1 MPNIGRHIPERA
13 EQPPRIII
21 VDDDNILREN
31 IAEILSE
38 SGYITRQAATGAE
51 AANLIASEFFDLI
64 ITDIF
69 MPDTDGIELIRKLH
83 ETDKKIRVLAMTGY
97 SGDVDYLE
105 IAEALGARH
114 TLRKP
119 FRSRELL
126 NIVAQC
132 LGEPPISFTES

>member
-1 MPNIGRHIPERA
+1 MPNVRGHTPEES
-13 EQPPRIII
+13 EQRPRVII
-21 VDDDNILREN
+21 VDDDNALREN

-38 SGYITRQAATGAE
+38 SGYVTWQAATGAE
-51 AANLIASEFFDLI
+51 AVNLIATESFDLI

-69 MPDTDGIELIRKLH
+69 MPDSDGIELIRKLN
-83 ETDKKIRVLAMTGY
+83 ETDKEIRVLAISGY

-119 FRSRELL
+119 FRRHELL
-126 NIVAQC
+126 NVVAQC
-132 LGEPPISFTES
+132 LNEPPLALTE